1 MHRPHASYHPSTQV
15 PRLTLLMTRLA
26 SAPLIRL
33 RHLLPIAVRLR
44 QGEGYFE
51 GSSRTTV
58 NWVAFSPRE
67 GRRCPSRNQR
77 RMRGCHSPNSGVHA
91 IPPLDMTAG
100 ILPFCI
106 LFAVVFAV
114 CYGGAAWWTG
124 RYASLPSWDFAF
136 EQQVPFVPALSLV
149 Y

>member
-51 GSSRTTV
+51 GSSGEIV

-67 GRRCPSRNQR
+67 GRRCRR
-77 RMRGCHSPNSGVHA
+77 RMRGCHSPNNAVHA
-91 IPPLDMTAG
+91 ISPLGMTAG
-100 ILPFCI
+100 RPDILGPLMCGI
-106 LFAVVFAV
+106 N
-114 CYGGAAWWTG
+114 GI
-124 RYASLPSWDFAF
+124 YAYS
-136 EQQVPFVPALSLV
+136 
-149 Y
+149 